1 MNLDVLGARFEAL
14 GKDLAEMK
22 AVLRSVSDAITK
34 LALVEERQT
43 QAAASIARAFE
54 SLEKIDARLER
65 LEAQHPSALLV
76 ARVVNGAVIA
86 AAAGSVVYVAK
97 HAGLM

>member
-22 AVLRSVSDAITK
+22 TVLRSVSEAITK

-43 QAAASIARAFE
+43 QAAHSIARAFE

-65 LEAQHPSALLV
+65 LEAQHPASMLI

-86 AAAGSVVYVAK
+86 AAAASVVFVAK